1 MAVNNTLWFVMFL
14 GRPKESMW
22 QTLGVQAPGLKQA
35 LIFLQQTVG
44 LQLGPA
50 YTLQVQ
56 LLIFPLEKATLKQQ
70 GGSLMTNPR
79 WLPALETVFRL
90 WLNSSRLLASLSSL
104 CPPPSFLGPPC
115 TFLSA
120 ACVVLIPQGELTSQ
134 GPLTCHST

>member
-1 MAVNNTLWFVMFL
+1 MAVNNTLWFVIFL

-79 WLPALETVFRL
+79 WPHLLQKQ
-90 WLNSSRLLASLSSL
+90 SSD
-104 CPPPSFLGPPC
+104 CG
-115 TFLSA
+115 
-120 ACVVLIPQGELTSQ
+120 
-134 GPLTCHST
+134 